1 MYYTRNRK
9 CIVRLARRNFKQ
21 KKIRNIIAILA
32 MILTTVLFTT
42 LFTAGIGAY
51 ESIQAAM
58 QRQKGSKSD
67 ADLRYMTEEQFAKLS
82 GDERISMLGMRRPIG
97 FLSNAK
103 THNIELDYM
112 DAFEQE

>member
-51 ESIQAAM
+51 ESIQ
-58 QRQKGSKSD
+58 D
-67 ADLRYMTEEQFAKLS
+67 AKAEGK
-82 GDERISMLGMRRPIG
+82 
-97 FLSNAK
+97 
-103 THNIELDYM
+103 
-112 DAFEQE
+112 